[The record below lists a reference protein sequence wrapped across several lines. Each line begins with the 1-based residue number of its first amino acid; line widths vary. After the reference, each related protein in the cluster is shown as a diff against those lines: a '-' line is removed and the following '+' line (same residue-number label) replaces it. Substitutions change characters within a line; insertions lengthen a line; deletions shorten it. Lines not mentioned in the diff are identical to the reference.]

1 MNKILSIILLTN
13 LSLNA
18 VAGNLKKDIM
28 TENAPAP
35 IGTYSQAI
43 QSGNITY
50 ISGQIGIVPKTGEL
64 VSGVFSEQVNQVL
77 KNIASVVKV
86 AGGTMNDLVKVTVY
100 LTDLNDFGEVNR
112 AFEQFF
118 SEPYPARAAIEIK
131 ALPKK
136 AKVEIEAIM
145 DIQKNQKKR

>member
-1 MNKILSIILLTN
+1 MNKVLSIMLLAG
-13 LSLNA
+13 LSLTASAN
-18 VAGNLKKDIM
+18 NTKKSIM
-28 TENAPAP
+28 TEHAPAP

-43 QSGNITY
+43 QSGGITY

-77 KNIASVVKV
+77 LNIANVVKV
-86 AGGTMNDLVKVTVY
+86 AGGTMDDLVKVTVY
-100 LTDLNDFGEVNR
+100 LTDLNDFSEVNR

-131 ALPKK
+131 ALPKQ